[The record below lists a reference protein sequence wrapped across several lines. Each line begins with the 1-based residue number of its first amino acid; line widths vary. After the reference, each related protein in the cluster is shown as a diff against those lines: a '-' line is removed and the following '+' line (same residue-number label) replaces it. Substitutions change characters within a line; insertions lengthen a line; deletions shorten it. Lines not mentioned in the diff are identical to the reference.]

1 MYLLICS
8 RSINSYNIFPSSHI
22 FAVSMSMCN
31 CPHLVYV
38 SLSLREKDFD
48 WLISS
53 LHTKAIH
60 NLDVDWL
67 AFWEKCI
74 TGWINYVQKS
84 GGRTVINTRLF
95 FQQGNEWDT
104 FPYEEL
110 WAPVSL
116 LTEWH
121 CIALPSLHILLSIF
135 SPSCTRKQSSPA
147 FTEFWWVPKGSSV
160 ATTHILCWLLVLLVQ
175 HTFTW
180 P

>member
-110 WAPVSL
+110 WAQSAS
-116 LTEWH
+116 WQNG
-121 CIALPSLHILLSIF
+121 IALPFPASTFFFPFSHLHVHENKALLHLLNSGGY
-135 SPSCTRKQSSPA
+135 
-147 FTEFWWVPKGSSV
+147 PK
-160 ATTHILCWLLVLLVQ
+160 ALL
-175 HTFTW
+175 
-180 P
+180 